1 MVLATFSLK
10 GFQWHNFDK
19 FFEENPKGILKK
31 EIINVPRSA
40 QELDPDNDIDMG
52 HAVIIVSYNKNYL
65 RIMNSCGTDWGDD
78 GFFKIENEDVLRSE
92 LWQMKFFDVYWTLDM
107 LTP

>member
-1 MVLATFSLK
+1 
-10 GFQWHNFDK
+10 
-19 FFEENPKGILKK
+19 
-31 EIINVPRSA
+31 
-40 QELDPDNDIDMG
+40 
-52 HAVIIVSYNKNYL
+52 
-65 RIMNSCGTDWGDD
+65 MNSCGTDWGDD